1 VKHRVL
7 AALCGTVVIV
17 GMSGCATSGTG
28 ATISSTPQAASASP
42 TAAAAPS
49 PCDAV
54 GGKIDPDT
62 TCHVHTETPSYTLDF
77 RFPLSYPDMQAV
89 TDEIVARRD
98 QFVDWLKQYPV
109 PGGVHSALNI
119 GGRAFESSSTR
130 SLVLDIETE
139 GGVHPVTTFKAFNY
153 DIDKK
158 AAITFDTLF
167 KPGADI
173 KAVLTPIVQ
182 RELDKRQ
189 GSDVSAADADVDTYR
204 NFAITD
210 DAVTFFINQ
219 DGAFPHYVGSLEV
232 PVPRSDLAP
241 LLAGSD
247 SPAPCASGQVAVTA
261 GQPQA
266 AAGHRAVTL
275 AFGLVPGAGS
285 CTLSGYPGVDTGSGG
300 PRMSAQRQPRGYMG
314 GLPEGNDT
322 PPVVTV
328 SPSAQAHAVVEG
340 LAIDQSGSQC
350 PTYTELL
357 VTPPNTTETST
368 VPTTIDACV
377 LIVHPVTA

>member
-1 VKHRVL
+1 MKQRIL
-7 AALCGTVVIV
+7 TALYGVVMVI
-17 GMSGCATSGTG
+17 GISGCATSGSG
-28 ATISSTPQAASASP
+28 APTSSPTPTPTASP
-42 TAAAAPS
+42 APAAAGS
-49 PCDAV
+49 PCDVV
-54 GGKIDPDT
+54 GGKIDTDT
-62 TCHVHTETPSYTLDF
+62 TCHVHTETPTYTLDF
-77 RFPLSYPDMQAV
+77 RFPMSYPDMAAV
-89 TDEIVARRD
+89 TDEITQRRD
-98 QFVDWLKQYPV
+98 QFLDFLKQNPV
-109 PGGVHSALNI
+109 PGGIHSALNI

-153 DIDKK
+153 DIDTK
-158 AAITFDTLF
+158 APITFDTFF

-173 KAVLTPIVQ
+173 KSVLTPIVQ

-210 DAVTFFINQ
+210 DTITFFINQ

-232 PVPRSDLAP
+232 AVPRSDLAP
-241 LLAGSD
+241 LLAGAG
-247 SPAPCASGQVAVTA
+247 SPAPCTSGQVTVTA
-261 GQPQA
+261 EQPQA

-275 AFGLVPGAGS
+275 DFGLAPGAGS
-285 CTLSGYPGVDTGSGG
+285 CTLTGYPGVDGGTGG
-300 PRMSAQRQPRGYMG
+300 PHISAQRQPRGYMG

-328 SPSAQAHAVVEG
+328 SPSAQARAVVEG
-340 LAIDQSGSQC
+340 LAVDQSGSQC

-357 VTPPNTTETST
+357 VTPPDTTETST

-377 LIVHPVTA
+377 LLVHPVT